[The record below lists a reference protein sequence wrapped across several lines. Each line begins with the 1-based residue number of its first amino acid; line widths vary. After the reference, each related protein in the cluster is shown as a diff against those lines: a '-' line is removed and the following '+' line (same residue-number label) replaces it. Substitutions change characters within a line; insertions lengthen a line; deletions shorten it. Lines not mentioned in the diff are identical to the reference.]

1 MTVRHDTFTR
11 RNLLRSGAC
20 GVGVAAGFLA
30 IGSQPALA
38 AKMPQSAV
46 SYQDKPNG
54 AKRCSTCSLFEAPH
68 SCVSVA
74 GTISPNGYCVLWK
87 AR

>member
-1 MTVRHDTFTR
+1 MTAYHDTLTR
-11 RNLLRSGAC
+11 RKLLQTGAC
-20 GVGVAAGFLA
+20 GAGISAGFLTVG
-30 IGSQPALA
+30 IQPALA

-46 SYQDKPNG
+46 SYQDKPKG
-54 AKRCSTCSLFEAPH
+54 GKRCSTCSLFVAPH